1 MSSKTAVVVLSD
13 PSTGSDEALRRV
25 FDALATAWEFAQGDS
40 EALVLFQGT
49 GTRWPAVLADP
60 GHPAH
65 ELYTAVKEQVATVA
79 SSGCT
84 TVFGANKGIEDEGI
98 KQIGQNQAPGTPGV
112 ASIREL
118 VESGYRVLTF

>member
-1 MSSKTAVVVLSD
+1 MSKTAVVVLSD
-13 PSTGSDEALRRV
+13 PSTGTDEALGRV
-25 FDALATAWEFAQGDS
+25 FDALATAWEFAQEG

-49 GTRWPAVLADP
+49 GTRWPAVLADSA
-60 GHPAH
+60 HPAH

-84 TVFGANKGIEDEGI
+84 TVFGANEGIEAEGI

-118 VESGYRVLTF
+118 VKSGYQILTF

>member
-13 PSTGSDEALRRV
+13 PSTGTDEALGRV
-25 FDALATAWEFAQGDS
+25 FDALATAWEFAQDG

-49 GTRWPAVLADP
+49 GTRWPAVLADSD
-60 GHPAH
+60 HPAH
-65 ELYTAVKEQVATVA
+65 ELYTAVKKQVATVA

-84 TVFGANKGIEDEGI
+84 TVFGAEKGIEGEGI

-118 VESGYRVLTF
+118 VESGYRILTF

>member
-13 PSTGSDEALRRV
+13 PSTGTDEALGRV
-25 FDALATAWEFAQGDS
+25 FDALATAWEFAQAG

-49 GTRWPAVLADP
+49 GTRWPAVLADSA
-60 GHPAH
+60 HPAH
-65 ELYTAVKEQVATVA
+65 ELYTAVKKQVATVA

-84 TVFGANKGIEDEGI
+84 TVFGATEGIEAEEI
-98 KQIGQNQAPGTPGV
+98 KQVGQNLAPGTPGV

-118 VESGYRVLTF
+118 VESGYQVLTF

>member
-1 MSSKTAVVVLSD
+1 MSGKTAVVVLSD
-13 PSTGSDEALRRV
+13 PSTGTDEALGRV
-25 FDALATAWEFAQGDS
+25 FDALATAWEFAQDG

-60 GHPAH
+60 AHPAH
-65 ELYTAVKEQVATVA
+65 ELYAAVKKQVATVA

-84 TVFGANKGIEDEGI
+84 TVFGANEGIEGEGI

-118 VESGYRVLTF
+118 VHDGYRILTF

>member
-1 MSSKTAVVVLSD
+1 MSNKTAVVVLSD
-13 PSTGSDEALRRV
+13 PSTGTDEALGRV
-25 FDALATAWEFAQGDS
+25 FDALAAAWEYAQDG

-60 GHPAH
+60 AHPAH
-65 ELYTAVKEQVATVA
+65 ELYQAVKEQVATVA

-84 TVFGANKGIEDEGI
+84 TVFGASKGIESEGI

-112 ASIREL
+112 ASFREL
-118 VESGYRVLTF
+118 EKDGYRILTF

>member
-13 PSTGSDEALRRV
+13 PSTGTDEALGRV
-25 FDALATAWEFAQGDS
+25 FDALATAWEFAQGG

-60 GHPAH
+60 AHPAH
-65 ELYTAVKEQVATVA
+65 ELYTAVKKQVATVA

-84 TVFGANKGIEDEGI
+84 TVFGATAGIEAEEI

-118 VESGYRVLTF
+118 VESGYQVLTF

>member
-13 PSTGSDEALRRV
+13 PSTGTDEALGRV
-25 FDALATAWEFAQGDS
+25 FDALATAWEFAQGG

-60 GHPAH
+60 AHPAH
-65 ELYTAVKEQVATVA
+65 ELYAAVKKQVATVA

-84 TVFGANKGIEDEGI
+84 TVFGAGKGIEDEGI

-118 VESGYRVLTF
+118 VESGYQVLTF